1 MNDAE
6 KQQQLRVA
14 HGVTDGS
21 KVTIDRAKLE
31 QVLESLEMIDKAMP
45 FPVAKFA
52 QAVIKEAL
60 EDV

>member
-45 FPVAKFA
+45 PN
-52 QAVIKEAL
+52 VIRKLIEGAT
-60 EDV
+60 